1 MTYRECYEKGC
12 RILNEAGI
20 EEAALD
26 ARLLLES
33 VCGTNRNDLLVHG
46 EQPVTA
52 GSEEKYMD
60 WIGKRAGHIPLQQL
74 TGEQDFMGLT
84 FTVNEHVLIPRQDT
98 EILVEEVLK
107 ELHDGMRV
115 LDMCTGSGCIL
126 ISLLHYSNGCEG
138 LGVDLSAEA
147 LKVARQN
154 AQRILGENFSE
165 TKDCGVKTF
174 ETESD
179 DAETAINTAENE
191 TAGRARFLQSD
202 LFENVEGKFEIIVS
216 NPPYIAS
223 AEVDKLM
230 PEVRDHEPRMALD
243 GTADGLEFYRRI
255 IEEAGQHLVSS
266 GMLFFEI
273 GYDQGQAVSELMRQH
288 GYREVQVVQDYAGLD
303 RVVYGTYVTV

>member
-12 RILNEAGI
+12 HILNEAGI
-20 EEAALD
+20 EESTLD
-26 ARLLLES
+26 ARLLLEA
-33 VCGTNRNDLLVHG
+33 VCGTDRNDLLVHG
-46 EQPVTA
+46 EQPVEPET
-52 GSEEKYMD
+52 EEKYFG
-60 WIGKRAGHIPLQQL
+60 WIGKRAGRIPLQQL

-84 FTVNEHVLIPRQDT
+84 FTVNENVLIPRQDT

-107 ELHDGMRV
+107 ELHDGMRI

-126 ISLLHYSNGCEG
+126 LSLLHYSNDCEG

-147 LKVARQN
+147 LEV
-154 AQRILGENFSE
+154 
-165 TKDCGVKTF
+165 
-174 ETESD
+174 
-179 DAETAINTAENE
+179 
-191 TAGRARFLQSD
+191 AGRNVLKVLTPEKAEHAHFLQSD
-202 LFENVEGKFEIIVS
+202 LFEKVEGKFEIIVS

-223 AEVDKLM
+223 AEIEKLM

-243 GTADGLEFYRRI
+243 GTEDGLHFYRRI
-255 IEEAGQHLVSS
+255 IKEAGKHLVNS

-273 GYDQGQAVSELMRQH
+273 GYDQGQAVSELMREH